1 MKLSLKN
8 RFLIP
13 TIVLLVC
20 SLALSAYISYSKSK
34 EALKVTI
41 QDQMSQRAEVT
52 VEQISSWIHER
63 RLDMDS
69 RSNNKV
75 YQIAMNTS
83 YGLAVRN
90 AVNKQLEQIRENYP
104 YYENILLADSN
115 GEVIAA
121 AETEGVIGI
130 SVANRDYYQK
140 AKEGQ
145 ANSSSILV
153 SKQSGNAVFVVAA
166 PVMEYDSV
174 KGVLFGA
181 VSLVSFNEIF
191 INTIKVGEKGSAYL
205 FDNEGLLIAHPER
218 ENILNL
224 NISDF
229 DFGRE
234 MLRKDEGIIEYQWNG
249 EEQLAAFKQLP
260 EMGWKL
266 AIYANMEE
274 ILAPIN
280 SVRKLNI
287 IMAAAVIAIAI
298 FIILL
303 ITRSTVKP
311 INSIMQGL
319 RQVSEK
325 VAAASGQIA
334 SSSEVLAEGGSQQ
347 AASLEETS
355 ASMEEMTAMT
365 RQNSGNARK
374 ANEFVKSSN
383 EIMAKATISMNELT
397 ESMSEINTSSEDIF
411 KIIKTIDE
419 IAFQTNLLAL
429 NAAVEAAR
437 AGEAGAGFAVVA
449 EEVKQ
454 LASKAANAA
463 KNTADMIEGTV
474 TKVHAGSELLK
485 KTNNDFYEVAEN
497 SGKIGEL
504 IGEITAATEEQAHG
518 IEQINNAINEVGL
531 ITEKNASQ
539 SEESSAASQ
548 SLYSQTE
555 VLESFVMDMK
565 RVITGKTEQRMN
577 GNGGGQ
583 YEYNADEIY
592 YETSR
597 APLFVGNGNGN
608 GKGMEKRNGNGYGYG
623 NGNGNG
629 NGNGK
634 SNGNGNGYITHNK
647 EEMNPRHWGVFSD
660 GRIEEGKVFNA
671 SKQLY

>member
-52 VEQISSWIHER
+52 VEQISSWINER
-63 RLDMDS
+63 RLDLDS

-90 AVNKQLEQIRENYP
+90 AVSKQLEQIRENYP
-104 YYENILLADSN
+104 YYENILLADNN

-130 SVANRDYYQK
+130 SVANRDYYQT

-153 SKQSGNAVFVVAA
+153 SKQSGNPVFVVAA

-181 VSLVSFNEIF
+181 VSLASFNEIF
-191 INTIKVGEKGSAYL
+191 INTIKVGDKGSAYL
-205 FDNEGLLIAHPER
+205 FDNEGLLIAHPET
-218 ENILNL
+218 ENILNI

-260 EMGWKL
+260 EMGWNL

-311 INSIMQGL
+311 INAIMQGL

-365 RQNSGNARK
+365 LQNSGNARK

-397 ESMSEINTSSEDIF
+397 ESMSEINTSSQDIF

-463 KNTADMIEGTV
+463 QNTAEMIEGTV
-474 TKVHAGSELLK
+474 TKVHAGSDLLK

-504 IGEITAATEEQAHG
+504 IAEITSATEEQAHG

-539 SEESSAASQ
+539 SQEASAASQ

-555 VLESFVMDMK
+555 VLESFVMEMK
-565 RVITGKTEQRMN
+565 RVITGNTEQRMN
-577 GNGGGQ
+577 GNGGAQ

-592 YETSR
+592 YETAS
-597 APLFVGNGNGN
+597 APLFVGNRNGNGNGNGN
-608 GKGMEKRNGNGYGYG
+608 GKGIEKR
-623 NGNGNG
+623 NG

-634 SNGNGNGYITHNK
+634 SNGNGKGNGYITHD
-647 EEMNPRHWGVFSD
+647 EEELNPRHWGVFSG

-671 SKQLY
+671 RKQLY